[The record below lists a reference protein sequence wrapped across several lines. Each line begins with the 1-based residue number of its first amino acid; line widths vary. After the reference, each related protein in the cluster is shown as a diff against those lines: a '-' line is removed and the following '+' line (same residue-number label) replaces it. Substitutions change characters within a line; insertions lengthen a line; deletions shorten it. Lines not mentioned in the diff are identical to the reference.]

1 MGQEIQWADSIGK
14 MLVVADGKQL
24 PTILVNED
32 ANLGHDGQEGQ
43 LLLTSTNLGNRH
55 DSK

>member
-1 MGQEIQWADSIGK
+1 MGQETQWANSIGK
-14 MLVVADGKQL
+14 MLVVAYGKQP

-43 LLLTSTNLGNRH
+43 LLLTSTNLG
-55 DSK
+55 KQT